1 MTNLQK
7 LVDKKQEEIVKNL
20 GVRETH
26 FDKDLKGK
34 VFGLYNVKRDRVN
47 LIKVDVFNPV
57 TGDVFYTFKQ
67 NKQLVSGHLNING
80 LREGQL
86 LTVDEIKEKLKK
98 NLTINGLSK
107 FNEDENVFNINGF
120 KVSKRNS
127 YVQALKGTLTFHKDH
142 VVYNFEK
149 VRPSSDFNKTIKY
162 RQTLKTSFIQLN
174 DYVSTEFK
182 EDVTEYINRHDEED
196 VQTDSHYID
205 YVTYVSDDEHVDKAI
220 DRIITDLASSVE

>member
-20 GVRETH
+20 GVNETH

-34 VFGLYNVKRDRVN
+34 VFGLYDAKRDRIHF
-47 LIKVDVFNPV
+47 IKVDVFNPV

-80 LREGQL
+80 LREGRL
-86 LTVDEIKEKLKK
+86 LTIDEVKDTLKK
-98 NLTINGLSK
+98 GLTNGNSNQ
-107 FNEDENVFNINGF
+107 FDEGENIFDINGF
-120 KVSKRNS
+120 KVSERDA
-127 YVQALKGTLTFHKDH
+127 YIQVLKGTLTFHDDH

-149 VRPSSDFNKTIKY
+149 IKPSKDFNKTIKY

-196 VQTDSHYID
+196 VTTDSHYID
-205 YVTYVSDDEHVDKAI
+205 YEMYVSDDEHVDKAI
-220 DRIITDLASSVE
+220 DEIVTDMINTVE